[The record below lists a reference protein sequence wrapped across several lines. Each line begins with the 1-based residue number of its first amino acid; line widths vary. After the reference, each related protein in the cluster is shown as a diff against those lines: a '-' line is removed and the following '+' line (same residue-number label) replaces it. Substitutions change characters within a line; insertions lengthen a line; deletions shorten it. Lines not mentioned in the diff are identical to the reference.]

1 MEWNNMFLLSA
12 LPLKVVALENENIVK
27 DGPVTISSR
36 SILKSASMYASEYK
50 NMHNRRFVAGTG
62 NASLRFIDVEQSQ
75 TLHLWR
81 SNSVESCFP
90 YLISSICCC
99 GSSKMQSSGTS
110 WIATE
115 LSSGHCSKQEQIHN
129 SIVSNLLAL
138 MDGLDSRGQ
147 VVLVG
152 ATNRIHAIDGA
163 LRRPGR
169 YDRDFTF
176 QLPGLD
182 ACVEILDIL
191 TRKWKQ
197 PPVKELKLE
206 LVASCVGYCGA
217 DLKALCTEAAIHAF
231 CEKYPQVYTSDDKF
245 LIDVESVEVEKK
257 HFMEAMSAITRAA
270 HRDPGF
276 CCVGLRVLGWIIW
289 DLLLYMNWKIFLF
302 MPFDFLLFYLIRVLR
317 HQRKLW
323 FRWES

>member
-62 NASLRFIDVEQSQ
+62 NASLR
-75 TLHLWR
+75 
-81 SNSVESCFP
+81 
-90 YLISSICCC
+90 
-99 GSSKMQSSGTS
+99 
-110 WIATE
+110 
-115 LSSGHCSKQEQIHN
+115 
-129 SIVSNLLAL
+129 LLDIRNGNRLYSL
-138 MDGLDSRGQ
+138 MKLTDLPLGQ